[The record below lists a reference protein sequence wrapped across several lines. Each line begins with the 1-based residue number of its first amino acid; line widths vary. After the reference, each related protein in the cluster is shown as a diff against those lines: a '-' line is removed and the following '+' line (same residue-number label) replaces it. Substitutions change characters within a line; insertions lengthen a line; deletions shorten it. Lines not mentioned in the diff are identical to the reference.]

1 LAASELARR
10 RFQAVA
16 PPNLDSAY
24 GLAKALTGSGA
35 DAEDVVQEACL
46 RALAA
51 LETREIDNPR
61 AWFLTLTRNCALTLL
76 ARRRP
81 GQLAEDIGDLER
93 EGRLDACDLA
103 PDAEQRLIAA
113 GDAQRVRLCFVRL
126 PLALREALALRVL
139 HGLAYRDIAQ
149 AIEAPVGTVM
159 SRLAR
164 ARAALASCVGETD

>member
-1 LAASELARR
+1 LTASELARR
-10 RFQAVA
+10 RFQSIA
-16 PPNLDSAY
+16 PPNLDAAWS
-24 GLAKALTGSGA
+24 LARALTGSGA

-51 LETREIDNPR
+51 LETREIDHPR
-61 AWFLTLTRNCALTLL
+61 AWFLTITRNCALTLL

-81 GQLAEDIGDLER
+81 EQLAEDIGDLER
-93 EGRLDACDLA
+93 EGRLNACDLA
-103 PDAEQRLIAA
+103 PDAEQSLIAA
-113 GDAQRVRLCFVRL
+113 GDAQRVRLCFARL
-126 PLALREALALRVL
+126 PLALREALAMRVL
-139 HGLAYRDIAQ
+139 HGLTYRAIAQ